1 MINFYDFEVFK
12 YDWLVVIIN
21 PYDAGKVVIVNNR
34 ELLQEYYRQFGKE
47 IFVGYNSKHYD
58 QYIFQGILAGFDPY
72 EISDFIINRHNDG
85 WRFSDD
91 LRRFRLYN
99 YDIAAINDG
108 GLKTLEAFLGNDICE
123 SSVPFDINRK
133 LTPEEIAETIK
144 YCTHDVEQ
152 TIEVFLQR
160 KADFDAQMS
169 LITTFKLPLY
179 DISKTQTQLTAKI
192 LNCVREEHNDEFNVE
207 IVPCLK
213 LQKYKYVLDW
223 FMNALEK
230 AKLSEV
236 YPPGLETDIA
246 GVPHTFA
253 WGGLHGARRK
263 YHGRGLFLHV
273 DVTSYYPSEMLE
285 YGFLTRN
292 SRTPERY
299 RTIYDTRVALKKA
312 GKKKEQAPYKLVLN
326 KAFGA
331 TKDVNSAAYD
341 PKRANDICING
352 QLLALDLIEKLEA
365 IPGFELIQSN
375 TDGLIIKI
383 PDTDEAFEAADD
395 ICWEWESRT
404 GMRLG
409 FDVIT
414 EIWQKDVNNYVFKF
428 ADGKIERKGAY
439 VQEYNPLKND
449 LTIVN
454 TALVEYMING
464 VPVETTIN
472 GCDDLNLF
480 QKVVKVSSKY
490 ESAWHNG
497 ERLSEKT
504 FRVYASAD
512 KNNGAI
518 YKRKNE
524 KATLEKFANT
534 PEHCI
539 IYNHKITPETH
550 LNIDRGYYIEL
561 AKKRLDD
568 YGLEV
573 F

>member
-1 MINFYDFEVFK
+1 MINFFDFEVFK
-12 YDWLVVIIN
+12 YNWLVVIIN
-21 PYDAGKVVIVNNR
+21 PYTEEKTVIVD
-34 ELLQEYYRQFGKE
+34 EPWQLEEYHRQHGDE

-58 QYIFQGILAGFDPY
+58 QYIYQGILTGFNPY
-72 EISDFIINRHNDG
+72 EISDYIINKGRDG
-85 WRFSDD
+85 WRFSD
-91 LRRFRLYN
+91 LLKRIQIYN
-99 YDIAAINDG
+99 YDVAMINDG

-123 SSVPFDINRK
+123 TSVSFDIDRP
-133 LTPEEIAETIK
+133 LTSAEIKETIK

-152 TIEVFLQR
+152 TIEVFLER

-169 LITTFKLPLY
+169 LITTFGLPLS

-192 LNCVREEHNDEFNVE
+192 LNCVRQDHDDEFDVE
-207 IVPCLK
+207 IVPCLR
-213 LQKYKYVLDW
+213 LEKYRFVRDW
-223 FMNALEK
+223 FEAALDR
-230 AKLSEV
+230 AKRTGAYPDGFEV
-236 YPPGLETDIA
+236 EIA
-246 GVPHTFA
+246 GVPHVFA

-263 YHGRGLFLHV
+263 YHAKGLFLHV

-292 SRTPERY
+292 STTPERY

-331 TKDVNSAAYD
+331 TKDKNSAAYD

-352 QLLALDLIEKLEA
+352 QLLALDLIERLEA
-365 IPGFELIQSN
+365 IPGFELVQSN

-383 PDTDEAFEAADD
+383 PDTDAAFEMADD

-414 EIWQKDVNNYVFKF
+414 EIWQKDVNNYIFKF
-428 ADGKIERKGAY
+428 ENGKIERKGSY

-454 TALVEYMING
+454 TALVEYMVNC

-472 GCDDLNLF
+472 NCNDLNLF
-480 QKVVKVSSKY
+480 QKVVKVSSEY

-497 ERLSEKT
+497 KRLAEKT
-504 FRVYASAD
+504 FRVYASSNKHD
-512 KNNGAI
+512 GAI
-518 YKRKNE
+518 YKQK
-524 KATLEKFANT
+524 KTGATLEKFANT
-534 PEHCI
+534 PEHCV
-539 IYNHKITPETH
+539 IYNGKITEETKI
-550 LNIDRGYYIEL
+550 NIDRNYYIQL
-561 AKKRLDD
+561 AKKRLGD
-568 YGLEV
+568 YGML
-573 F
+573 